1 MRRGVR
7 CVEINRCNVVEIIP
21 HSNDLTDG
29 LSLDYTLQGLHLAGA
44 VTQHSYWVA
53 HLAADLGWIDL
64 AQFCLG

>member
-1 MRRGVR
+1 MLKLTGAMLLKS
-7 CVEINRCNVVEIIP
+7 
-21 HSNDLTDG
+21 HTTLKNDLTDG
-29 LSLDYTLQGLHLAGA
+29 LSLDYTLHLAGA